1 MIMKKEVPKN
11 LISTYD
17 MVFNGF
23 GERISQHEYE
33 GLIVFLYDEMS
44 DENLSKLLSYFIDKE
59 QVVINNDIARYYN
72 KDKEI
77 YRDVSIKLEKNGYI
91 AWLDDET

>member
-1 MIMKKEVPKN
+1 MAIKKEIPKH

-17 MVFNGF
+17 MIFNGF
-23 GERISQHEYE
+23 GQRISQHEYE

-44 DENLSKLLSYFIDKE
+44 DENLSKLLSYFINKE
-59 QVVINNDIARYYN
+59 PVVINNDIAKFYK

-77 YRDVSIKLEKNGYI
+77 YMDVKIKLNENGYI
-91 AWLDDET
+91 NWLDEI